1 MQVLVVDDSMVAR
14 SIIVNVL
21 GPTGYEV
28 VQAANGQEAL
38 DYLKQQPQQVQLVLL
53 DWNMPVMNGIDTL
66 KAIKSQGNCDHIKIL
81 MVSTESED
89 DFIDR
94 ALSAGAD
101 GYLAKPFTAEE
112 LAAKIDAIVNHPGP
126 NN

>member
-14 SIIVNVL
+14 NILKNVL
-21 GPTGYEV
+21 GPLGYEV
-28 VQAANGQEAL
+28 LQAANGQEAL
-38 DYLKQQPQQVQLVLL
+38 EILKNQPEQIELVLL
-53 DWNMPVMNGIDTL
+53 DWNMPVLNGFETL
-66 KAIKSQGNCDHIKIL
+66 KAIKKQKKCKHIRIL

-101 GYLAKPFTAEE
+101 GYLAKPFTAEA
-112 LAAKIDAIVNHPGP
+112 LAAKVASVVAPP
-126 NN
+126 K